1 MSGGAFQL
9 LSLRSLFAEATGIEG
24 IDAAPHE
31 RVSLMRL
38 LVCLTQAAL
47 GAPPDAYGWV
57 DFGSDMATAVPSY
70 LSRADVHPHMELFG
84 PGPRFLQE
92 KVAPLE
98 TPILASKLMPH
109 LATGNNTTMLDH
121 SGGNE
126 RAFPPAML
134 ALALLTFQNFYPLYG
149 TGYKGKGPCAD
160 GNMAHTLLT
169 GRNLAETIL
178 LNALDADLIGEF
190 FRGAGM
196 GRPMWEL
203 GTAGEAAQTNATQ
216 SYLGRLVPRHR
227 NLWLGENGVFF
238 DLSNESMQYPAFDE
252 GGREP
257 TSTVIVT
264 TKGSST
270 ERRLL
275 PLRMERAL
283 WRDLHTLL
291 VLRASNQQTQQ
302 APLTLQSH
310 MRQLGDRST
319 RLWVGGL
326 VTDKAKVLDTT
337 ESSFTLPESMF
348 HAFGREMYQKG
359 VEAAEA
365 QSRQLFGA
373 VKKYAA
379 SMKHESAPDAVA
391 SRDYW
396 HSLDQESG
404 LLLRLIADP
413 SLLNDKQ
420 IGEPD
425 GPWGRI
431 VKTAALNAYANTC
444 LRVTPRQQKAYI
456 EGLRVLF
463 PKSKSGP
470 PKKKAA
476 KQESP

>member
-1 MSGGAFQL
+1 
-9 LSLRSLFAEATGIEG
+9 
-24 IDAAPHE
+24 
-31 RVSLMRL
+31 
-38 LVCLTQAAL
+38 
-47 GAPPDAYGWV
+47 
-57 DFGSDMATAVPSY
+57 
-70 LSRADVHPHMELFG
+70 
-84 PGPRFLQE
+84 
-92 KVAPLE
+92 
-98 TPILASKLMPH
+98 
-109 LATGNNTTMLDH
+109 
-121 SGGNE
+121 
-126 RAFPPAML
+126 
-134 ALALLTFQNFYPLYG
+134 
-149 TGYKGKGPCAD
+149 
-160 GNMAHTLLT
+160 
-169 GRNLAETIL
+169 
-178 LNALDADLIGEF
+178 
-190 FRGAGM
+190 
-196 GRPMWEL
+196 
-203 GTAGEAAQTNATQ
+203 
-216 SYLGRLVPRHR
+216 
-227 NLWLGENGVFF
+227 
-238 DLSNESMQYPAFDE
+238 
-252 GGREP
+252 
-257 TSTVIVT
+257 
-264 TKGSST
+264 
-270 ERRLL
+270 
-275 PLRMERAL
+275 
-283 WRDLHTLL
+283 
-291 VLRASNQQTQQ
+291 
-302 APLTLQSH
+302 
-310 MRQLGDRST
+310 
-319 RLWVGGL
+319 
-326 VTDKAKVLDTT
+326 
-337 ESSFTLPESMF
+337 MF